1 MNHLDE
7 SSSTGI
13 NGEAAWAGD
22 TGESVVVL
30 TLAGELQ
37 EDPAL
42 LLFPSRVSEDTH
54 TPGSD
59 SCATSEE
66 SMLVMPGKISLAD
79 IQFPFHIFFSM
90 VQEHLV

>member
-1 MNHLDE
+1 M
-7 SSSTGI
+7 

-22 TGESVVVL
+22 TGESAAVL
-30 TLAGELQ
+30 AFAGELQ

-66 SMLVMPGKISLAD
+66 SMLVMPWKNLFG
-79 IQFPFHIFFSM
+79 
-90 VQEHLV
+90 

>member
-1 MNHLDE
+1 M
-7 SSSTGI
+7 
-13 NGEAAWAGD
+13 
-22 TGESVVVL
+22 VVL
-30 TLAGELQ
+30 TFAGELQ

-66 SMLVMPGKISLAD
+66 SMLVMPWKNLFG
-79 IQFPFHIFFSM
+79 
-90 VQEHLV
+90 

>member
-30 TLAGELQ
+30 TFAGELQ

-42 LLFPSRVSEDTH
+42 LLFPSRVSDDTH

-59 SCATSEE
+59 SWATSEE
-66 SMLVMPGKISLAD
+66 SMLVMPWKNLFG
-79 IQFPFHIFFSM
+79 
-90 VQEHLV
+90 

>member
-1 MNHLDE
+1 MNYLDE

-13 NGEAAWAGD
+13 KGEAAWAGD

-30 TLAGELQ
+30 TFAGELQ

-42 LLFPSRVSEDTH
+42 LLFPSRLSEAMH

-59 SCATSEE
+59 SCATSED
-66 SMLVMPGKISLAD
+66 SMLVMPWKNLFG
-79 IQFPFHIFFSM
+79 
-90 VQEHLV
+90 